1 MLDWLVK
8 RLSPVKDAEERW
20 VDFATALQT
29 YWEGQFDP
37 SGKRLI
43 DLRSVYTSSDADLRR
58 RIREYGDY
66 FAYDMPRIDDR
77 PIAVAWRKRELQF
90 KDTEEIVSS
99 TFRRHYS
106 DLPVSWIPLYAP
118 RNKAYGTEFVD
129 GETIEKFFLPE
140 ESYFLTS
147 RGILSTDLGHLHQ
160 MGVVKDDFIAQ
171 ATAVMARTKPLHIVF
186 GGFVFYVTM
195 PIDFPL
201 RNSSLTC
208 SDFGADEF
216 IINWTS
222 NTDRFDYT
230 AADVANLDDHNMQCE
245 CYVDRNISIP
255 FMGTYE
261 QRLWKLDMRFSES
274 FPAGLIPLDLERFG
288 VEGQEIPHLELVY
301 SNVVGS
307 PDVMPVKA
315 FTPAI
320 YREPAKIYSIGYNVA
335 MEDEKG
341 TTMEC
346 ALDSAVLWD
355 EQSPRIDKFVKFD
368 EIPAD
373 FAPLDGAVGGLIYG

>member
-1 MLDWLVK
+1 MLDWLVR
-8 RLSPVKDAEERW
+8 RLSPVKDTDERW
-20 VDFATALQT
+20 TDLATSLQT

-37 SGKRLI
+37 QGQRLI
-43 DLRSVYTSSDADLRR
+43 DIRSVYTSSDADLRR

-66 FAYDMPRIDDR
+66 FAYDMPRFEDR

-118 RNKAYGTEFVD
+118 RNKEYGTEFVD

-147 RGILSTDLGHLHQ
+147 RGILSTDLGHLHK

-208 SDFGADEF
+208 SNFGANEF
-216 IINWTS
+216 LIDWTS

-230 AADVANLDDHNMQCE
+230 AADVANLDDHNMQCD
-245 CYVDRNISIP
+245 CIVDRNISIP

-261 QRLWKLDMRFSES
+261 QRLWKLDTRFAET
-274 FPAGLIPLDLERFG
+274 FPAGLIPLDIVRSG
-288 VEGQEIPHLELVY
+288 TEGQEIPHLELVY
-301 SNVVGS
+301 SNIVGS
-307 PDVMPVKA
+307 PDIMTVKA
-315 FTPAI
+315 FSPSL
-320 YREPAKIYSIGYNVA
+320 RSEPAKIYSIGYDVV
-335 MEDEKG
+335 MEDGKG
-341 TTMEC
+341 TGIEC
-346 ALDSAVLWD
+346 AVDSNVPWA
-355 EQSPRIDKFVKFD
+355 EQSPRIDKFVSFD
-368 EIPAD
+368 DIPAD
-373 FAPLDGAVGGLIYG
+373 FVPLDGAIGGIIHG

>member
-1 MLDWLVK
+1 MLDWLVR
-8 RLSPVKDAEERW
+8 RLSPVKDTDERW
-20 VDFATALQT
+20 TDLATSLQT

-37 SGKRLI
+37 QGQRLI
-43 DLRSVYTSSDADLRR
+43 DIRSVYTSSDADLRR

-66 FAYDMPRIDDR
+66 FAYDMPRFEDR

-118 RNKAYGTEFVD
+118 RNKEYGTEFVD

-147 RGILSTDLGHLHQ
+147 RGILSTDLGHLHK

-186 GGFVFYVTM
+186 GGFVFYVSM

-208 SDFGADEF
+208 SNFGANEF
-216 IINWTS
+216 LIDWTS

-230 AADVANLDDHNMQCE
+230 AADVANLDDHNMQCD
-245 CYVDRNISIP
+245 CIVDRNISIP

-261 QRLWKLDMRFSES
+261 QRLWKLDTRFSET
-274 FPAGLIPLDLERFG
+274 FPAGLIPLDIVRSG
-288 VEGQEIPHLELVY
+288 TEGQEIPHLELVY
-301 SNVVGS
+301 SNIVGA
-307 PDVMPVKA
+307 PDIMTVKA
-315 FTPAI
+315 FSPSL
-320 YREPAKIYSIGYNVA
+320 RSEPAKIYSIGYDVA
-335 MEDEKG
+335 MEDGKG
-341 TTMEC
+341 TNIEC
-346 ALDSAVLWD
+346 AVDSNVPWA
-355 EQSPRIDKFVKFD
+355 EQSPRIDKFVSFD
-368 EIPAD
+368 DIPAD
-373 FAPLDGAVGGLIYG
+373 FVPLDGAIGGIIHG